1 MPIHPP
7 TLRLSSRRLALA
19 LILAAGLGG
28 AAQARDVVR
37 IAFIGPLTGSN
48 SAHGLG
54 GRNAAELAVKLHNA
68 KPGARYTY
76 ELVSLDDEC
85 KPNVGVQV
93 ATRAATDKSILAV
106 IPHYCS
112 AVAVATVD
120 VYERFQAPVVVWA
133 AVHPDVTYGRKT
145 AVMNRVSATLI
156 KQNEV
161 AAKFLTGEQGYRR
174 WVAIY
179 DTTDYGKSMFK
190 YFDQFLKQTPGQ
202 MVASFGVGVD
212 QQDFNA
218 ELTKIKELKPDVVYF
233 GGLTP
238 LGVRLINQMSRLG
251 ITAQFQGTSGIV
263 GDSFLKGA
271 GALAEGVVAM
281 YDNPPV
287 EKLPGGKFFVEEY
300 AKQKYNETFEAYGPY
315 AYTATALVMDTID
328 KVGPDRRKIAAALRT
343 TKDYDAIVGK
353 VTFDDHGQN
362 INPVTTRYVVQD
374 GKWVAWE
381 ESEYRTG
388 KRKLAARPQN

>member
-1 MPIHPP
+1 MKRGSDVARGSF
-7 TLRLSSRRLALA
+7 RLSLLGVA
-19 LILAAGLGG
+19 LAAGLCSMG
-28 AAQARDVVR
+28 AAHAKDV
-37 IAFIGPLTGSN
+37 IKLAFIGPLTGSN

-68 KPGARYTY
+68 KPDAKYTY
-76 ELVSLDDEC
+76 ELISLDDEC

-93 ATRAATDKSILAV
+93 ATRAAADKNIFAV

-120 VYERFQAPVVVWA
+120 VYERFQVPTVVWA
-133 AVHPDVTYGRKT
+133 AVHPDVTYGKKT
-145 AVMNRVSATLI
+145 TVMNRVSATLI

-174 WVAIY
+174 WAAVY

-190 YFDQFLKQTPGQ
+190 FFDQFLKETPGQ

-218 ELTKIKELKPDVVYF
+218 ELTKIKELKPEIIYF

-271 GALAEGVVAM
+271 GPLAEGVVAM

-300 AKQKYNETFEAYGPY
+300 AKQKYSESFEAYGPY
-315 AYTATALVMDTID
+315 AYTAAALVMDTID
-328 KVGPDRRKIAAALRT
+328 KVGPDRKKIAAALRA

-362 INPVTTRYVVQD
+362 INPVTTKYVVQD
-374 GKWVAWE
+374 GKWIDWD
-381 ESEYRTG
+381 ESEFKTG
-388 KRKLAARPQN
+388 KRKLPGR